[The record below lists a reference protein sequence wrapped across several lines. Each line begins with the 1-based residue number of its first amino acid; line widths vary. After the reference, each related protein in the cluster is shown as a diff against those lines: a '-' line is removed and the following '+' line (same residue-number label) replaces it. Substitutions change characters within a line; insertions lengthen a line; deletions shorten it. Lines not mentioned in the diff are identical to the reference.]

1 MSSISKV
8 RQSIV
13 LTASGQ
19 LQKLVNTD
27 AGAST
32 ATNITKAQVM
42 TIFGQ
47 ASNSD
52 AEIKIYNEIGS
63 GATAKKLIFHG
74 KFGTAANEVQEFKLP
89 GVGIYAD
96 EGCYVALT
104 NCDFC
109 YVVGTF

>member
-13 LTASGQ
+13 LTGSGQ
-19 LQKLVNTD
+19 LQKLVNTA

-42 TIFGQ
+42 TVFGQ
-47 ASNSD
+47 ASAAD

-63 GATAKKLIFHG
+63 GATASKLIFHG
-74 KFGTAANEVQEFKLP
+74 KFATAANQVHEFKFP
-89 GVGIYAD
+89 GAGIYAD
-96 EGCYVALT
+96 TGMYVVLA
-104 NCDFC
+104 NIDFF